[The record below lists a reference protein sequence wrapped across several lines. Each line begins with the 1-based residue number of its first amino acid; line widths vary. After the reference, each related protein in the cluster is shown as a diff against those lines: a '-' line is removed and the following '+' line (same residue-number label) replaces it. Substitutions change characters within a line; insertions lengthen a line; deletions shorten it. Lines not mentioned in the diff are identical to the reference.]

1 MKKNPYSVSD
11 LGSISESNSELNTET
26 LPHSHSLPR
35 LVKVD
40 EHDIFMEDEE
50 NMGCLL
56 EDTAENDVV
65 DLFGNIIIDNFN

>member
-11 LGSISESNSELNTET
+11 LESMSESNSELITET
-26 LPHSHSLPR
+26 SPHNYSSPK

-40 EHDIFMEDEE
+40 EHSIFMEDEE

-56 EDTAENDVV
+56 EDRSENDVV
-65 DLFGNIIIDNFN
+65 DLFGNIIVDDF